1 MASEMRQPFRSFF
14 TARDTSPGGQGLWRV
29 SATLLLLLVVGI
41 SGLPPTI
48 LIEVEAS
55 ESPVEES
62 ENETSE
68 EYIGTRSPLRVSR
81 HRQQVSFHPV
91 DRTSRGP
98 AETRLTRSGAGHF
111 LPNGLS
117 APMTC

>member
-1 MASEMRQPFRSFF
+1 MRQPFRSFL
-14 TARDTSPGGQGLWRV
+14 TARDTSPGGQSPWRV
-29 SATLLLLLVVGI
+29 SATLLLLLAVGI

-62 ENETSE
+62 ENESSE
-68 EYIGTRSPLRVSR
+68 EYIGTRSSLRVSR

-91 DRTSRGP
+91 ERTSRCHV
-98 AETRLTRSGAGHF
+98 ETKSSHFGDGHF
-111 LPNGLS
+111 LPNGLL
-117 APMTC
+117 APLIC